1 MLSKKIFVLTGALLI
16 FVLVGY
22 YFLIVHSDITRH
34 AERMIE
40 AKIPKGAVLVSKS
53 DRHKQFKTNGE
64 FYAEYLLKP
73 KQVKRFKDSI
83 AEHDKW
89 QPLPA
94 SEEFQQLVAKQIQ
107 HALPTDDQTGKYYFN
122 NNENNDSV
130 QDIMKSETYDFTV
143 AVLNEQAGKLYILKK
158 VR

>member
-1 MLSKKIFVLTGALLI
+1 MLSKKIFILTGALLI

-40 AKIPKGAVLVSKS
+40 AEIPKGAVLVSKS

-73 KQVKRFKDSI
+73 KQVKRFKESI
-83 AEHDKW
+83 AEQDKW

-94 SEEFQQLVAKQIQ
+94 SKEFQQLVAKQIQ
-107 HALPTDDQTGKYYFN
+107 HALPTDEHTGNYYFN
-122 NNENNDSV
+122 NNENDDSV
-130 QDIMKSETYDFTV
+130 QDIMNSETYNFTV
-143 AVLNEQAGKLYILKK
+143 AILNEQAGKLYILKK